1 MPTGASRGSIGV
13 LYMNERY
20 EVIKKLYPYSIIYM
34 KNKRGKYI
42 AYGMDRRIVNAF
54 GDKCINKIYINN
66 LEIEKEETYEN
77 NRYLS
82 CYIRVKFLEVV
93 SYYKKIKKKKDGKLC
108 KRKRLLL
115 FH

>member
-1 MPTGASRGSIGV
+1 
-13 LYMNERY
+13 MNERY
-20 EVIKKLYPYSIIYM
+20 EVLKKLYPYSIIYM

-42 AYGMDRRIVNAF
+42 VYGMDRRIINTF
-54 GDKCINKIYINN
+54 GDKGINKIYINN

-82 CYIRVKFLEVV
+82 CYLRVKLLDIL
-93 SYYKKIKKKKDGKLC
+93 SYYRRKKRKDRKIC
-108 KRKRLLL
+108 KRKRLSL

>member
-1 MPTGASRGSIGV
+1 
-13 LYMNERY
+13 MNERY
-20 EVIKKLYPYSIIYM
+20 EVLKKLYPYSIIYM

-42 AYGMDRRIVNAF
+42 AYGMDSRIVNTF
-54 GDKCINKIYINN
+54 GDKGINKIYINN

-82 CYIRVKFLEVV
+82 CYLRVKLLEVL
-93 SYYKKIKKKKDGKLC
+93 SYYRKIKCRKDGNRW
-108 KRKRLLL
+108 KRKSLSL